1 MLALAM
7 EAALAVRAQC
17 EHAAPGASATG
28 IGAIPA
34 PAKTRSQRARETV
47 EHATQSAAEQ
57 AAFAMRSKH
66 SALAIIAA
74 ALILGCAL
82 TLGVPR
88 KLHRIQPHQS
98 FQEEELFP
106 SRSPYE
112 CLTRP

>member
-1 MLALAM
+1 VLALAM

-17 EHAAPGASATG
+17 EQAAPGASATG

-34 PAKTRSQRARETV
+34 PTKTRSQRARETV

-66 SALAIIAA
+66 SALAIVAA

-88 KLHRIQPHQS
+88 GIHRNQPHQS
-98 FQEEELFP
+98 FHEEELFP
-106 SRSPYE
+106 SSSSY
-112 CLTRP
+112 